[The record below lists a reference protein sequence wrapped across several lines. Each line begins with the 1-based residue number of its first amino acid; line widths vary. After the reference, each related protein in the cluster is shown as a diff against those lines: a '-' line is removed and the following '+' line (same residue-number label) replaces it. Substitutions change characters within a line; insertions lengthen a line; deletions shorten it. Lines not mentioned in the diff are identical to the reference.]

1 MRRIVTGHDEN
12 GKSIITLDGPP
23 ARSIGEEVGG
33 LFELWNT
40 DGESVTS
47 TDNIDRADSDILLC
61 PPKNGTKFRYFQI
74 NLPLLRQYIEL
85 EDHLKLLWIYHFH
98 HVQ

>member
-47 TDNIDRADSDILLC
+47 TDDIDRADSEILLILSVNNTI
-61 PPKNGTKFRYFQI
+61 KYS
-74 NLPLLRQYIEL
+74 
-85 EDHLKLLWIYHFH
+85 
-98 HVQ
+98 

>member
-40 DGESVTS
+40 DGESITS
-47 TDNIDRADSDILLC
+47 TDDIDRADSKFYYAHQKTAQNLDI
-61 PPKNGTKFRYFQI
+61 FR
-74 NLPLLRQYIEL
+74 
-85 EDHLKLLWIYHFH
+85 
-98 HVQ
+98 

>member
-40 DGESVTS
+40 DGESITS
-47 TDNIDRADSDILLC
+47 TDDIDRANSEILLC
-61 PPKNGTKFRYFQI
+61 PPENGTKFRYFQI
-74 NLPLLRQYIEL
+74 NPLPEGVPKEVMDQIAH
-85 EDHLKLLWIYHFH
+85 DNF
-98 HVQ
+98 